1 MPYGNQ
7 QMYNKVFYPMRNI
20 IETRACITNILSVV
34 ENPFP
39 NPDWFIEIISNSF
52 DKKVNLVLIIDVKSF
67 PRQLMRVI
75 AR

>member
-1 MPYGNQ
+1 M
-7 QMYNKVFYPMRNI
+7 
-20 IETRACITNILSVV
+20 NILSVV